1 MVRRK
6 NKKKQNELVFAY
18 KVNLDY
24 REQMK
29 LKNVLCKKHAYGLV
43 YRYRKKYVPQFR

>member
-24 REQMK
+24 REQIEKPKNRYIMMTLFTHLQLRY
-29 LKNVLCKKHAYGLV
+29 LK
-43 YRYRKKYVPQFR
+43 QIQ